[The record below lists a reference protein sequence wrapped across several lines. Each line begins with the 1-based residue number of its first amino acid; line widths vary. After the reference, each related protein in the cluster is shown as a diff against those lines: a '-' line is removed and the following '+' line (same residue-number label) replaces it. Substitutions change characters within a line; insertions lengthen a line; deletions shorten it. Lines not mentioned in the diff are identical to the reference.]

1 MVEDSDLSYLY
12 LDNCSISLTA
22 LERILIAVKTSKLKC
37 LFLRKNNL
45 KGKHCS
51 ALRRF
56 LSGTNVDGSFR
67 QDQNS
72 INSQCYESPF
82 LHLEKSILSTPTKF
96 CYPKL
101 KVLDLSHNLL
111 GPEIGS
117 FIHSLES
124 NYYLNKLVL
133 RNNSITSFG
142 ASSLVEGIL
151 KNSSLYQLDVSN
163 NSLMSGP
170 NGGMVTDSFCQLIK
184 RTKISK
190 LVLDNCE
197 LNNAFST
204 SVALAIS
211 LKSKLRHLDLSNNRC
226 HSAETLKTFISVSK
240 NSNLRTVKFTVPGTN
255 SEINGLVKELN
266 EICSL
271 NSS

>member
-1 MVEDSDLSYLY
+1 MVKDSDLSILY

-37 LFLRKNNL
+37 LFLRKNEL

-56 LSGTNVDGSFR
+56 LSGSNVDSSFR
-67 QDQNS
+67 PDQNLT
-72 INSQCYESPF
+72 NSQNYESSF
-82 LHLEKSILSTPTKF
+82 LHQEKSQPFISTKLS
-96 CYPKL
+96 YPRL

-151 KNSSLYQLDVSN
+151 KSSSLHQLDVSN

-184 RTKISK
+184 RSKISK

-204 SVALAIS
+204 SVALAINQ
-211 LKSKLRHLDLSNNRC
+211 KSKLRHLDLSNNRC
-226 HSAETLKTFISVSK
+226 HSPETLKTFISVSK
-240 NSNLRTVKFTVPGTN
+240 NSNLRAVKFTVPATN
-255 SEINGLVKELN
+255 GEINDLVKQLN